1 MPITKVSGDNQSGTV
16 GTTLTNPLVVKVT
29 NNKNGKAVANI
40 IVTFTVKSGGG
51 SVSPGSATTDSN
63 GQASTKL
70 TLGSVGGTNTV
81 DATASSYGTVTFTAT
96 ATAATPPAA
105 SDSWQLL
112 SYNCPI
118 NPIHAALMRTG
129 KVFFVA
135 GSGNNPNNVSD
146 TDGSA
151 VWDVTA
157 GTFKQPVTPV
167 DSAGFPLDL
176 FCGGHSFLKDGR
188 LMFAGGTLRYDPFYG
203 SPAAL
208 LFDPSTEQWTKVASM
223 NSGRWYPT
231 VVTLGD
237 GKVLAL
243 SGTDETGGLDR
254 YPEIYDPT
262 TSNWT
267 FFTNQTSPL
276 DLYAHLFLL
285 QDGRVFYSGGY
296 FTNNNGVS
304 PSILTL
310 PTDRTQ
316 AIAEQAV
323 GGLQDINSGGQAAS
337 VLLPP
342 AQDQKV
348 MICGGANDF
357 NGYATNRVSIVD
369 LKASSPSY
377 TSTAPLNFA
386 RMHHNAVL
394 LPDRTVFVCNGSAHG
409 EDGNMATRTAEIY
422 NPATNTWTKAAT
434 ANVNNRL
441 YHAVALLLP
450 DGRVITA
457 GGNPDRGIEERRLE
471 IYSPAY
477 MQKSRPE
484 IQGAPQ
490 TVSYGG
496 TIEIQTPQAAN
507 IQWVSLIRPMATTH
521 GCETDQR
528 LVDVP
533 IASRTST
540 SLNATVTNNPNLAP
554 PGYYM
559 LFITDNNNVPSVAK
573 WVQLT

>member
-16 GTTLTNPLVVKVT
+16 GTALSNPLVVKVT
-29 NNKNGKAVANI
+29 NNKSGKAVANVT
-40 IVTFTVKSGGG
+40 VTFTVKSGGG
-51 SVSPGSATTDSN
+51 SVSPTSALTKSDGT
-63 GQASTKL
+63 ASTVL
-70 TLGSVGGTNTV
+70 TLGSVAGTNMV

-96 ATAATPPAA
+96 STATAPAA
-105 SDSWQLL
+105 TDSWQLL

-118 NPIHAALMRTG
+118 NPIHAVLMRTG

-135 GSGNNPNNVSD
+135 GSGNNPNNVND

-151 VWDVTA
+151 VWDVSA
-157 GTFKQPVTPV
+157 GTFSQPVTPV
-167 DSAGFPLDL
+167 DAAGFPLDL
-176 FCGGHSFLKDGR
+176 FCGGHSFLSDGR

-203 SPAAL
+203 SQAAL
-208 LFDPSTEQWTKVASM
+208 LFDPSTQQWTKAASM

-237 GKVLAL
+237 GRVLAL
-243 SGTDETGGLDR
+243 SGTDEVGILDR

-262 TSNWT
+262 TNNWT
-267 FFTNQTSPL
+267 FFTQQTSAF

-285 QDGRVFYSGGY
+285 QDGKLFYSGGY

-304 PSILTL
+304 PRILSL

-316 AIAEQAV
+316 PIAEQAV
-323 GGLQDINSGGQAAS
+323 SGLQDPNAGGQAAS

-348 MICGGANDF
+348 MIMGGADGF
-357 NGYATNRVSIVD
+357 NGFATNRVSIVD
-369 LKASSPSY
+369 LKAATPTY
-377 TSTAPLNFA
+377 TSVAPLNFA

-409 EDGNMATRTAEIY
+409 EDGNVATRTPEIY

-450 DGRVITA
+450 DGRVVTA
-457 GGNPDRGIEERRLE
+457 GGNPDRGNEERRLE

-484 IQGAPQ
+484 IQSAPS

-496 TIEIQTPQAAN
+496 TITISTPQAAN
-507 IQWVSLIRPMATTH
+507 IKWVNLIKPMATTH

-533 IASRTST
+533 ISSRTST
-540 SLNATVTNNPNLAP
+540 SVTATVTTNRNIAT

-559 LFITDNNNVPSVAK
+559 LSITDNNNVPSVAK
-573 WVQLT
+573 WIQVT